1 MRDAPSLILIG
12 AAALFGLLGI
22 VFAVAAAYNPV
33 RVFPSLIFL
42 FLAGASIY
50 LLRIK
55 QRSGVALGRLE
66 AETLRV
72 AKEKG
77 GRLTAEELALE
88 LGIPVDVAV
97 SILRALERKGV
108 SYLDFEEIEDRGVE
122 VYRFPALG

>member
-1 MRDAPSLILIG
+1 MRDVSSLILIG
-12 AAALFGLLGI
+12 AAALFGLLGL

-33 RVFPSLIFL
+33 RVFPSFIFL

-77 GRLTAEELALE
+77 GRLTPEELALE
-88 LGIPVDVAV
+88 LGIPVDAAV
-97 SILRALERKGV
+97 SILRGLERKGV
-108 SYLDFEEIEDRGVE
+108 AYLDFEEIEDRGVE